1 MTSKSRVRIVLT
13 LLWLLITLA
22 VIGQDPPTQQFRL
35 SKVNFKGLEHITQ
48 EQAME
53 AGGLSIGDK
62 ITLDSIEVAAQ
73 KLMDSGLFGNL
84 SYRIRSVKT
93 DATVEFEVEERK
105 GSLPVV
111 FDNFVWFSDQELF
124 NAVKAEIP
132 SFNGT
137 TPDAGRSTDTIKK
150 VLTRLLRVANVN
162 GDVQYMLAEGGPG
175 GGLKHV
181 FSVTGVKVP
190 VCEVHFSGARAIKE
204 QILVDKSK
212 VLFENDF
219 SREASST
226 FPPFGLLPLYRQVGR
241 LRAQINFDSAKLV
254 ESDNCKNGVA
264 LNYIIDE
271 GDIYTWAGSEWAG
284 NTTLPADV
292 LTKTIGMK
300 QGEVADGLKIDT
312 GIEKVRDEYG
322 KRGYVALRIKSSPT
336 FQDQERSVSYRF
348 AISEGPQYKMGNLIF
363 KGIPDSEANRLRPQ
377 WKLRSGEIYDSSYQ
391 ELFLR
396 LIQRSATV
404 NTILNKEKLTVDVE
418 LELS

>member
-1 MTSKSRVRIVLT
+1 MKTKSRIGIVFT
-13 LLWLLITLA
+13 LLLLLTTLA
-22 VIGQDPPTQQFRL
+22 VIGQDSPTQQFRL
-35 SKVNFKGLEHITQ
+35 SKVDFKGLEHLTQ

-53 AGGLSIGDK
+53 AGGLNIGDS
-62 ITLDSIEVAAQ
+62 ITLDSIEVVAQ
-73 KLMDSGLFGNL
+73 KLMDSGLFGKL
-84 SYRIRSVKT
+84 SYRIRSVKR
-93 DATVEFEVEERK
+93 DATVEFEVEELK
-105 GSLPVV
+105 GSLPVI

-124 NAVKAEIP
+124 NAVKAELP
-132 SFNGT
+132 TFNGT
-137 TPDAGRSTDTIKK
+137 TPDAGRSSDTIKK
-150 VLTRLLRVANVN
+150 VLTRMLRVANIN
-162 GDVQYMLAEGGPG
+162 GDVQYMLSEGGSG

-204 QILVDKSK
+204 QVLIDKSR
-212 VLFENDF
+212 VLFENDY

-241 LRAQINFDSAKLV
+241 LRAQINFDSTKLQ
-254 ESDNCKNGVA
+254 ESDKCKNGVA
-264 LNYIIDE
+264 ISYIVDE

-322 KRGYVALRIKSSPT
+322 KRGYMALRMKPSPT
-336 FQDQERSVSYRF
+336 FRDPERSVSYRF

-363 KGIPDSEANRLRPQ
+363 KGIPDSEANRLRSQ
-377 WKLRSGEIYDSSYQ
+377 WKLRPGDIYDSTYQ
-391 ELFLR
+391 EQFLR
-396 LIQRSATV
+396 LIRRGGTV
-404 NTILNKEKLTVDVE
+404 KTKLNKEQLTVDVE